1 MGIADAV
8 VFRVFS
14 GIANGRLDDFYAVYV
29 PGLFCQEEGDRPRA
43 AVDVD
48 NRFFAG
54 QIRIGQGCFVEFLC
68 LFTVDL
74 EEGLSRYAE
83 IQVTDGVGNG
93 RASVYD
99 LRLITQDD
107 VRMARI
113 DVLHDARK
121 ARHFFAQHVYEV
133 LHMRYDGHGRDDT
146 DHDFSRM
153 DTRSSHNMADNAR
166 SPVFIIGG
174 NLIVL
179 HPLPHDGNDLII
191 SVFLYGT
198 GIDINNAMRLFG
210 KTADVNGLLF
220 ATYGKLHFISIVPR
234 PLGTQGRQDGNILQ
248 LTDMLY
254 GILHLPLFFRQ
265 LPFIRKVLQLTA
277 AAIGIDRTRRL
288 YAMR

>member
-1 MGIADAV
+1 M
-8 VFRVFS
+8 
-14 GIANGRLDDFYAVYV
+14 
-29 PGLFCQEEGDRPRA
+29 
-43 AVDVD
+43 
-48 NRFFAG
+48 
-54 QIRIGQGCFVEFLC
+54 
-68 LFTVDL
+68 
-74 EEGLSRYAE
+74 
-83 IQVTDGVGNG
+83 
-93 RASVYD
+93 
-99 LRLITQDD
+99 
-107 VRMARI
+107 
-113 DVLHDARK
+113 
-121 ARHFFAQHVYEV
+121 
-133 LHMRYDGHGRDDT
+133 
-146 DHDFSRM
+146 
-153 DTRSSHNMADNAR
+153 
-166 SPVFIIGG
+166 
-174 NLIVL
+174 
-179 HPLPHDGNDLII
+179 II